1 MTRTRIVIF
10 AKAPVPGKVKTRL
23 IPALGEIGAARL
35 AQEMLLATTAEA
47 IAAGLST
54 PELCVA
60 PDHTDPEWQQ
70 SLPDSDK
77 IRLSDQGGGDL
88 GERLMRAAKRVLLA
102 GETVLLIGTDC
113 PGLERD
119 KLTAAAAEL
128 LNNDAVIH
136 PTLDGGY
143 ALLGLRRFDASV
155 FTDIAWSGPTV
166 AADTISRV
174 EALGW
179 SLSIGETLRDIDV
192 PADLNAASGI

>member
-1 MTRTRIVIF
+1 MMRTRIVIF

-23 IPALGEIGAARL
+23 VPALGEIGAARL
-35 AQEMLLATTAEA
+35 AHEMLLATIAAA
-47 IAAGLST
+47 IAARLST

-70 SLPDSDK
+70 FLPDSG
-77 IRLSDQGGGDL
+77 IRLSDQGDGDL